1 MSILLEICVDSIEGA
16 VSAAENGADR
26 IELCSSLSAGGL
38 TPSAG
43 LIHYVAKMDIPAY
56 AMIRPQ
62 DGHFNFNEA
71 EMDIMKRDIDF
82 CRESGLAGVV
92 IGITHEN
99 GALHFNKLKSLV
111 EHADTMGVTLHRAF
125 DVTPDPI
132 EALELAIEVGVDRIL
147 TSGQQESVI
156 DGLPL
161 IVTLLE
167 TLKSKQNSTLSI
179 MPGAGITDENVSQV
193 LAIDGITEVHAACQS
208 VSAAYYTNNAPS
220 MAEDAA
226 FSRLFTDP
234 ELVRKLVK
242 NVGLC

>member
-1 MSILLEICVDSIEGA
+1 MSVLLEICVDSIEG
-16 VSAAENGADR
+16 VNSAANNGADR

-62 DGHFNFNEA
+62 DGHFCFDEA

-92 IGITHEN
+92 IGVTHEN
-99 GALHFNKLKSLV
+99 GTLHYNKLKQLV
-111 EHADTMGVTLHRAF
+111 EHADGMGVTLHRAF
-125 DVTPDPI
+125 DVTPDPL
-132 EALELAIEVGVDRIL
+132 EALELAIEVGVNRIL

-156 DGLPL
+156 DGLAL
-161 IVTLLE
+161 IE
-167 TLKSKQNSTLSI
+167 TLVEKVKAKNSSLSI
-179 MPGAGITDENVSQV
+179 MPGAGITDENVAQV
-193 LAIDGITEVHAACQS
+193 LAISGITEVHAACQS

-234 ELVRKLVK
+234 QLVSKLVK
-242 NVGLC
+242 NVAKG